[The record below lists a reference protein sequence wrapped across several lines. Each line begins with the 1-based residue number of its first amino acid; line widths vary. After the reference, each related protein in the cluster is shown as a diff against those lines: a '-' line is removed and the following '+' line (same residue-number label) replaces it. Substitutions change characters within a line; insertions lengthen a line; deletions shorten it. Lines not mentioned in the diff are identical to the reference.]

1 MGSGL
6 LRFRVALTARAAP
19 AAAGDARAD
28 RDGRVPDGSSIL
40 RGMGRRIQP
49 WQRRP
54 LVWLVLVTLVGCSST
69 AGVEEGDL
77 VLSGRGILAG
87 FVAIGPICPVEQE
100 GVPCPVPPEVYAGV
114 DVIVGEMDGDLVARV
129 DLDDEGRYRVDL
141 PAGRYRV
148 TLDHELGID
157 RGFSPTHE
165 VDIRPGRTTELDF
178 DIDTGIR

>member
-1 MGSGL
+1 MRRRTHPCRGRPSAWL
-6 LRFRVALTARAAP
+6 LL
-19 AAAGDARAD
+19 AAA
-28 RDGRVPDGSSIL
+28 
-40 RGMGRRIQP
+40 
-49 WQRRP
+49 
-54 LVWLVLVTLVGCSST
+54 VGCSST

-77 VLSGRGILAG
+77 LLAGRGTLAG

-114 DVIVGEMDGDLVARV
+114 DVIVREPDDDLAARV
-129 DLDDEGRYRVDL
+129 GLDDEGRYRVDL

-165 VDIRPGRTTELDF
+165 VEIRPGRTTELDF

>member
-1 MGSGL
+1 M
-6 LRFRVALTARAAP
+6 R
-19 AAAGDARAD
+19 
-28 RDGRVPDGSSIL
+28 
-40 RGMGRRIQP
+40 RRIKS
-49 WQRRP
+49 WRSRP
-54 LVWLVLVTLVGCSST
+54 STWLLLAAVIGCSST
-69 AGVEEGDL
+69 AGIDNGDL
-77 VLSGRGILAG
+77 VLAGRGTLAG

-114 DVIVGEMDGDLVARV
+114 DVVVRGTDGDLAARV

-157 RGFSPTHE
+157 RGSSPTHDVE
-165 VDIRPGRTTELDF
+165 IRSGETTELDF